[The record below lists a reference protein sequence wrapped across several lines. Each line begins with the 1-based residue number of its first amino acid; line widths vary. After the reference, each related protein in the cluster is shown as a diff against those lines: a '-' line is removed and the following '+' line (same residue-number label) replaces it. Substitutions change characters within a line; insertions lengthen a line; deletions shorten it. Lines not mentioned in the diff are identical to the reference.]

1 MALARQ
7 ESSETRYRSPP
18 RKRDLLYDRCVA
30 TKAIGDVFT
39 LRELEEFGVI
49 EDAEELRQTCQ
60 ELMDYHLFAML
71 NRSTYKTRSKEDAVK
86 IAELPQE
93 SLMLYTQIESSHNN
107 GIWRRT
113 LVDKTR
119 MHESVITK
127 GIKELISKTLIKEI
141 KLAKYPAKRVYM
153 LSHLEPSSQ
162 DSGGNFFN
170 DGEMDVGM
178 VEVIGDIIVN
188 EIQKYGWTE
197 EEIQTITRKELKR
210 KRTSGSTVD
219 DSRLSEFRHSYSK
232 GNNPRV
238 LIPKSSTYEGYLSA
252 GPLLEK
258 VEEFG
263 ILKNSVSLGKGDI
276 QQLLDQLE
284 YDGQV
289 QKMGSRLK
297 EKPTY
302 RSVRR
307 TWEPI
312 QDTSDQDPSE
322 KVQSPTR
329 NFLGPGNGLTHTP
342 CGVCPVFKSCKPGG
356 VVSPETCEYF
366 DAWLEF

>member
-1 MALARQ
+1 MAQARQ
-7 ESSETRYRSPP
+7 DLSL

-30 TKAIGDVFT
+30 TKPVGDIFT
-39 LRELEEFGVI
+39 LRELEDFGVI
-49 EDAEELRQTCQ
+49 DDAEELRQTCQ
-60 ELMDYHLFAML
+60 ELMDFHLFAML
-71 NRSTYKTRSKEDAVK
+71 NRSTYKTRSKEDALK
-86 IAELPQE
+86 IAGLPQE

-127 GIKELISKTLIKEI
+127 GIKELISKALIKEI

-162 DSGGNFFN
+162 DSNFFS

-178 VEVIGDIIVN
+178 VEVIGDIIVS
-188 EIQKYGWTE
+188 EIQKHGWIE
-197 EEIQTITRKELKR
+197 EKQQKR
-210 KRTSGSTVD
+210 ASSPV
-219 DSRLSEFRHSYSK
+219 SRHSK
-232 GNNPRV
+232 LRKVLVPR
-238 LIPKSSTYEGYLSA
+238 SSTYDGYLGA
-252 GPLLEK
+252 VPLLEK
-258 VEEFG
+258 VDAFG
-263 ILKNSVSLGKGDI
+263 ILKISLGQGDI

-284 YDGQV
+284 YDGRV
-289 QKMGSRLK
+289 QKMPFDSLV
-297 EKPTY
+297 Y

-307 TWEPI
+307 TWEPVP
-312 QDTSDQDPSE
+312 DPLEQE
-322 KVQSPTR
+322 KSPTR
-329 NFLGPGNGLTHTP
+329 NFLGPGNGLSHVP
-342 CGVCPVFKSCKPGG
+342 CGACPVFKSCQPGG